1 MKLCKNKELK
11 FWNELD
17 EKYMTEEESD
27 EYDPS
32 VLMQHKPSW
41 RSESNKL
48 NFLYCVIF
56 LIFNMLLEL
65 NKFISILDKRDKNQ
79 KKKQRILATATLTAI
94 PQNAP
99 TWAVNSPAPAV
110 VPVSDLPN
118 SELVPMITSHVSD

>member
-1 MKLCKNKELK
+1 
-11 FWNELD
+11 
-17 EKYMTEEESD
+17 
-27 EYDPS
+27 
-32 VLMQHKPSW
+32 
-41 RSESNKL
+41 
-48 NFLYCVIF
+48 
-56 LIFNMLLEL
+56 MLLEL

-99 TWAVNSPAPAV
+99 SWTVNSPAPVV